1 MDWSKG
7 YTATFY
13 ASFVDPVTWRDI
25 ERFEIVGGSISHSD
39 SDLRE
44 SCDLDC
50 INYDQSQERW
60 VRVWMDT
67 KQDGSSEHVALF
79 TGLATSPDREI
90 DGTLVSTPVELYS
103 VLKPAADVYVQ
114 RGYYAPIGVR
124 GADIV
129 LQLLDVIPAPIEAE
143 EYSPRLQSAIISEDG
158 ETRLTMAL
166 KILEA
171 INWRL
176 VISGAGEIRILP
188 KSTEPVAVFGSLE
201 NDMLEPQVSINYDRF
216 SCPNVFRAIAEG
228 ISAVARD
235 EDPDSPLSIP
245 ARGREIWM
253 EESDCELMAG
263 ETIAEYAQRRLKE
276 EQAVNTTMSYD
287 RRFHP
292 AVNIGDLVEIHY
304 PRQGIEGIY
313 EVTDQS
319 IEIGIGVTTSEEV
332 KAYV

>member
-13 ASFVDPVTWRDI
+13 ASFVDPLTWRDI
-25 ERFEIVGGSISHSD
+25 ERFEIVSGKITHSD
-39 SDLRE
+39 SDLLE

-50 INYDQSQERW
+50 LNYDQSTERW

-67 KQDGSSEHVALF
+67 QQDGASSHVALF
-79 TGLATSPDREI
+79 TGLATSPDKDI
-90 DGTLVSTPVELYS
+90 DGTLISTPVELYS
-103 VLKPAADVYVQ
+103 VLKPASDVYVQ
-114 RGYYAPIGVR
+114 RGYYAPIGVS

-129 LQLLDVIPAPIEAE
+129 MQLLDVIPAPITAE
-143 EYSPRLQSAIISEDG
+143 DYSPQLQSAIISEDG

-176 VISGAGEIRILP
+176 TISGSGEIRIAP
-188 KSTEPVAVFGSLE
+188 KPTEPVVRFSSLG
-201 NDMLEPQVSINYDRF
+201 NDMVEPQVSVSYDWF
-216 SCPNVFRAIAEG
+216 SCPNVFRAIG
-228 ISAVARD
+228 KGVSATAKD
-235 EDPDSPLSIP
+235 EDPESPLSIP
-245 ARGREIWM
+245 SRGREIWM
-253 EESDCELMAG
+253 EESDRDLSAN

-276 EQAVNTTMSYD
+276 EQAVNTVMSYN

-292 AVNIGDLVEIHY
+292 EANVGDLVEIHY
-304 PRQGIEGIY
+304 PRQAISGVY
-313 EVTDQS
+313 EITKQD
-319 IEIGIGVTTSEEV
+319 INIGIGVTTSEEV

>member
-67 KQDGSSEHVALF
+67 KQEGSSAHVALF

-201 NDMLEPQVSINYDRF
+201 NDMLEPQVSINYDWF

-276 EQAVNTTMSYD
+276 EQAINTTMSYD

-292 AVNIGDLVEIHY
+292 EVNIGDLVEIHY

-319 IEIGIGVTTSEEV
+319 IEIGIGVKTSEEV